1 MFRSFLPVQLRA
13 FVDFGVAGVGA
24 DPVVTDPAQAGA
36 FKNFEEPVCPS
47 GLFQAAVRNHE
58 YPLSSQLPGVETRV
72 TPAAVS
78 EDDLRKRKLAD
89 VHGCVLV
96 MRWSRSTRGGY
107 AGLCKNMTALL
118 PPNTYNLEVAFRTV
132 ISETG
137 FCEIPV
143 FITQRDRKSVV

>member
-1 MFRSFLPVQLRA
+1 MTWARTERL
-13 FVDFGVAGVGA
+13 
-24 DPVVTDPAQAGA
+24 
-36 FKNFEEPVCPS
+36 
-47 GLFQAAVRNHE
+47 
-58 YPLSSQLPGVETRV
+58 ETRV

-118 PPNTYNLEVAFRTV
+118 PPDAYDLEVAGQTIRNAGSGHVRFR
-132 ISETG
+132 E
-137 FCEIPV
+137 
-143 FITQRDRKSVV
+143 